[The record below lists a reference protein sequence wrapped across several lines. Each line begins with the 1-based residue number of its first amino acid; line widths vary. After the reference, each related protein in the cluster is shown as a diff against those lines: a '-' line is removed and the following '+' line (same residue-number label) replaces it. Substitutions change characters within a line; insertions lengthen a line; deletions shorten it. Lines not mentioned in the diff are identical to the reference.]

1 MQLLSSLQANLL
13 LYDTIRK
20 QEICMVYFFFTVCTL
35 TLTWPTLGGAPA
47 ALVILRLVE
56 GGVFVVTEKYFPN
69 VWLKMWFLEEEEL
82 VIASELL

>member
-1 MQLLSSLQANLL
+1 MIQSENMKFAWC
-13 LYDTIRK
+13 T
-20 QEICMVYFFFTVCTL
+20 FFTVCTL

-47 ALVILRLVE
+47 ALVILRLA
-56 GGVFVVTEKYFPN
+56 GGVFVATKKYFPT